1 MDIKHNNGYS
11 KLAWPI
17 RIAYDILNRDRKKCL
32 EHGAEMDIP
41 IEDRFK
47 DIFNEYIE
55 YIKKLKEKI
64 LLSPETIREIKCNLK
79 LIMKA
84 CKSYLSGDTKTSL
97 NCAVKILDRLKE
109 RIVEMPVDMDL
120 FRARETSLYHSL
132 NRKEMFH
139 IPYNKRFLVG
149 NQRYSISGIPC
160 LYLGQ
165 STYICWEE
173 LGRPNP
179 YTCNFVGVRN
189 QRALR
194 LLDMT
199 IPQSSPDSKMISIIP
214 IILSC
219 CLYSRKNRVFK
230 QEYILPQLI
239 MQAIIARK
247 ERVWGIKYQSTSFF
261 YSDFP
266 FVSDSNTLES
276 DIQKHNNYVFPA
288 IGTENNDSLSE
299 ELVAIFYM
307 TNTFSIWQQQLVDS
321 KEYTPVASKQE
332 LDGTINYLDNSTF
345 GQLDRIF
352 ENNEHASL
360 GHEITTPLYTKLS
373 KYTMCFDNDSAVN
386 GEEPET

>member
-17 RIAYDILNRDRKKCL
+17 KIAYDILNHDKKKYL
-32 EHGAEMDIP
+32 EHGAETDIP

-47 DIFNEYIE
+47 DIFNEYV
-55 YIKKLKEKI
+55 KKLDEKNI
-64 LLSPETIREIKCNLK
+64 IHSPETIREIKCNLK
-79 LIMKA
+79 LITKA

-109 RIVEMPVDMDL
+109 RIVEMPMEMKL

-139 IPYNKRFLVG
+139 IPNNKRFLVG

-189 QRALR
+189 QRILK

-199 IPQSSPDSKMISIIP
+199 IPLYSPDPKMIPVIP

-247 ERVWGIKYQSTSFF
+247 ERVWGIKYLSTSFF

-266 FVSDSNTLES
+266 FASDSNTLKS
-276 DIQKHNNYVFPA
+276 DIQKHNNYAFPA
-288 IGTENNDSLSE
+288 IGVENNDSLSE
-299 ELVAIFYM
+299 ELVAIFHM

-352 ENNEHASL
+352 NKNKLASL
-360 GHEITTPLYTKLS
+360 EQEITTPLNTILS
-373 KYTMCFDNDSAVN
+373 EVTMCIDNDLAVN
-386 GEEPET
+386 GEKPGT

>member
-17 RIAYDILNRDRKKCL
+17 KIAYDILNHDKKKCL
-32 EHGAEMDIP
+32 EHGAETDIP

-47 DIFNEYIE
+47 DIFNEYV
-55 YIKKLKEKI
+55 KKLDEENI
-64 LLSPETIREIKCNLK
+64 LHSPETIREIKCNLK
-79 LIMKA
+79 LITKA

-109 RIVEMPVDMDL
+109 RIVEMPMEMKL

-139 IPYNKRFLVG
+139 IPNNKRFLVG

-189 QRALR
+189 QRTLK

-199 IPQSSPDSKMISIIP
+199 IPRSSPDSKMISIIP

-247 ERVWGIKYQSTSFF
+247 ERVWGIKYLSTSFF

-266 FVSDSNTLES
+266 FASDSNTLES
-276 DIQKHNNYVFPA
+276 DIQKHNNYAFPA
-288 IGTENNDSLSE
+288 IGVENNDSLSE

-332 LDGTINYLDNSTF
+332 LDVTINYLDNSTF

-352 ENNEHASL
+352 NKNKPASL
-360 GHEITTPLYTKLS
+360 EQEITTPLNTILS
-373 KYTMCFDNDSAVN
+373 EITMCFDKDSAVS
-386 GEEPET
+386 GEEPGT

>member
-11 KLAWPI
+11 ILAWPI
-17 RIAYDILNRDRKKCL
+17 KIAYDILNHDKKKYL
-32 EHGAEMDIP
+32 EHGAETDIP

-47 DIFNEYIE
+47 DIFNEYV
-55 YIKKLKEKI
+55 KKLDEKNI
-64 LLSPETIREIKCNLK
+64 IHSPETIREIKCNLK
-79 LIMKA
+79 LITKA

-109 RIVEMPVDMDL
+109 RIVEMPMEMKL

-139 IPYNKRFLVG
+139 IPNNKRFLVG

-189 QRALR
+189 QRILK

-199 IPQSSPDSKMISIIP
+199 IPLYSPDPKMIPVIP

-247 ERVWGIKYQSTSFF
+247 ERVWGIKYLSTSFF

-266 FVSDSNTLES
+266 FASDSNTLKS
-276 DIQKHNNYVFPA
+276 DIQKHNNYAFPA
-288 IGTENNDSLSE
+288 IGVENNDSLSE
-299 ELVAIFYM
+299 ELVAIFHM

-332 LDGTINYLDNSTF
+332 LDGTINYLDNSIF

>member
-1 MDIKHNNGYS
+1 
-11 KLAWPI
+11 
-17 RIAYDILNRDRKKCL
+17 
-32 EHGAEMDIP
+32 
-41 IEDRFK
+41 
-47 DIFNEYIE
+47 
-55 YIKKLKEKI
+55 
-64 LLSPETIREIKCNLK
+64 
-79 LIMKA
+79 
-84 CKSYLSGDTKTSL
+84 
-97 NCAVKILDRLKE
+97 
-109 RIVEMPVDMDL
+109 MPMNMDL

-132 NRKEMFH
+132 NRNEMFH

-160 LYLGQ
+160 LYLGE

-179 YTCNFVGVRN
+179 YTCNFVGIKN
-189 QRALR
+189 QRALK

-199 IPQSSPDSKMISIIP
+199 IPHQSSPDPKMIPVIP

-247 ERVWGIKYQSTSFF
+247 ERIWGIKYQSTSLF

-276 DIQKHNNYVFPA
+276 DILKHNNYVFPA
-288 IGTENNDSLSE
+288 IGAENNDSLSE
-299 ELVAIFYM
+299 ELVDIFYM
-307 TNTFSIWQQQLVDS
+307 TNTFSIWLQQLVGS
-321 KEYTPVASKQE
+321 KEYTSVASKRK
-332 LDGTINYLDNSTF
+332 LDVTVNYLDNSTF

-352 ENNEHASL
+352 KQNEHASL
-360 GHEITTPLYTKLS
+360 GHEITTTLNTKLFQ
-373 KYTMCFDNDSAVN
+373 YDMLFDNDSAVD
-386 GEEPET
+386 GEEPGT

>member
-11 KLAWPI
+11 RLAWPI
-17 RIAYDILNRDRKKCL
+17 RIAYDILNQDRKRCL
-32 EHGAEMDIP
+32 KHGAETDIP
-41 IEDRFK
+41 IENRFK
-47 DIFNEYIE
+47 DIFYE
-55 YIKKLKEKI
+55 YIKKLNEENV
-64 LLSPETIREIKCNLK
+64 LCTQTTISEIKDNLK
-79 LIMKA
+79 LITKA
-84 CKSYLSGDTKTSL
+84 CKSYLSGNTKISL
-97 NCAVKILDRLKE
+97 NSAVKILEKLEE
-109 RIVEMPVDMDL
+109 RILEVPMNMDL

-132 NRKEMFH
+132 NRNEMFH

-160 LYLGQ
+160 LYLGE

-179 YTCNFVGVRN
+179 YTCNFVGIKN
-189 QRALR
+189 QRALK

-199 IPQSSPDSKMISIIP
+199 IPHQSSPDPKMIPVIP

-247 ERVWGIKYQSTSFF
+247 ERIWGIRYQSTSLF

-276 DIQKHNNYVFPA
+276 DILKHNNYVFPA
-288 IGTENNDSLSE
+288 IGAENNDSLSE
-299 ELVAIFYM
+299 ELVDIFYM
-307 TNTFSIWQQQLVDS
+307 TSTFSIWLQQLVDS
-321 KEYTPVASKQE
+321 KEYTSVASEQE
-332 LDGTINYLDNSTF
+332 LDVTVNYLDHSTF

-352 ENNEHASL
+352 KQNEHASL
-360 GHEITTPLYTKLS
+360 GHEIITPLNTKLS
-373 KYTMCFDNDSAVN
+373 KYTACIK
-386 GEEPET
+386 

>member
-79 LIMKA
+79 LITKA
-84 CKSYLSGDTKTSL
+84 CKSYLSGDIKTSL

-199 IPQSSPDSKMISIIP
+199 IPQSSSDSKMISIIP

-239 MQAIIARK
+239 MQAIITRK

-299 ELVAIFYM
+299 ELVAIFHM

-352 ENNEHASL
+352 NKNKPASL
-360 GHEITTPLYTKLS
+360 EQEITTPLNTILS
-373 KYTMCFDNDSAVN
+373 EITMCFDKDSAVS

>member
-17 RIAYDILNRDRKKCL
+17 KIAYDILNRDRKKCL

-79 LIMKA
+79 LITKA
-84 CKSYLSGDTKTSL
+84 CKSYLSGDIKTSL

-199 IPQSSPDSKMISIIP
+199 IPQSSSDSKMISIIP

-239 MQAIIARK
+239 MQAIITRK

-299 ELVAIFYM
+299 ELVAIFHM
-307 TNTFSIWQQQLVDS
+307 TNTFSIWQQQLVES

-352 ENNEHASL
+352 NKNKPASL
-360 GHEITTPLYTKLS
+360 EQEITTPLNTILS
-373 KYTMCFDNDSAVN
+373 EITMCFDKDSAVS